1 MPHRTELQR
10 EVAEALISTKAIN
23 FDAVGQILAKYG
35 ERAARGG
42 DGIGV
47 IINWR
52 VMDFCIP
59 VDWIMRHDMP
69 PFEAP
74 HFDRANMPGH

>member
-1 MPHRTELQR
+1 MPHRSELQR

-23 FDAVGQILAKYG
+23 FDAIGQVLTKFG

-47 IINWR
+47 IVNWR
-52 VMDFCIP
+52 LIDVCIP
-59 VDWIMRHDMP
+59 VDWIIRHDMP
-69 PFEAP
+69 HFEAP
-74 HFDRANMPGH
+74 HLDQGTMPGR